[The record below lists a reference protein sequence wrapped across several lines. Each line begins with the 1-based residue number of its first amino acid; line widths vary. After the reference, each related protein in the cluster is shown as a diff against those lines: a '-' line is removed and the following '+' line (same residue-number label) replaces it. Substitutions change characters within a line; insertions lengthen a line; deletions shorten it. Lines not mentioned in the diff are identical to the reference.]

1 MKTLYNSIKTL
12 SLLLGFSTLL
22 FITSC
27 GGGDDGD
34 TAPDDANA
42 YLNENISLP
51 AGSFTVSADQV
62 TETNDVVVQ
71 SSGSGSTMQVVGG
84 QQVNVSIPF
93 TAANS
98 NVTHAGMRFGDSG
111 DIIMIPIPAAN
122 GNSSGTLDFTFG
134 IPADICENLNDICHD
149 IRCYEFAVTSD
160 GSGGQFQVSRANINQ
175 LASACGGCD
184 EPQCVALLGENC
196 GAAGGDGSPRFN
208 LTWDNTSVDLDFY
221 VTDPAGETLGYGQ
234 GSTSTSGGEW
244 DYDCTGDDC
253 TAENITWADG
263 GPSGTYTYYINYFGG
278 TGTANWQIRVFDGGR
293 VVGSQS
299 GSLSTGQ
306 STTYSY
312 TR

>member
-1 MKTLYNSIKTL
+1 MKTLYNSIKIL

-34 TAPDDANA
+34 AAPDDANA
-42 YLNENISLP
+42 YLNENVSLP

-62 TETNDVVVQ
+62 TETNDVVVS

-84 QQVNVSIPF
+84 QQVSVSIPF

-196 GAAGGDGSPRFN
+196 GAQGGDGDPRFN
-208 LTWDNTSVDLDFY
+208 LTWSPAGVDLDLH
-221 VTDPAGETLGYGQ
+221 VREPDGTLIGFSGV
-234 GSTSTSGGEW
+234 SSSSSGGIW
-244 DYDCTGDDC
+244 DVDCTSSC
-253 TAENITWADG
+253 TDENITWPDG
-263 GPSGTYTYYINYFGG
+263 GPSGTYQFYVNHFSGG
-278 TGTANWQIRVFDGGR
+278 TASYQIRVFDGGR
-293 VVGSQS
+293 VVQSQS
-299 GSLSTGQ
+299 GTISDGDSP
-306 STTYSY
+306 TYSY
-312 TR
+312 SR